1 MHRVYSGAFLL
12 LVFAGTTLAQYNQY
26 IPPVPRDGP
35 PFLKLEL
42 YLKDNDYQARHRE
55 TQSPV
60 NSVSMLDLKAPGSA
74 RKEYDKGV
82 QLLIRSRFS
91 DAVEHLAKSL
101 SVYPS
106 FVAAHNALGSAYLD
120 LGQNEPARSQFRQA
134 AWLDDHL
141 PRSFFNL
148 GRAELA
154 LKHYSAAEEAIQ
166 KASSLE
172 PLNLHLLTALTYVQF
187 LNHDYGAAT
196 ATALQVHERKHEGAA
211 IVHYFAAA
219 AWQDQNH
226 LEEAKRELETLL
238 AEDPESAAAALARQT
253 LASIQEVQNQPA
265 SSTTISFV
273 PSAGEARLAPGEMAV
288 RDRKILQ
295 ELEEQKQVEEAGCET
310 CGSVPSNGPAGAHD
324 ASGANSP
331 VPRLA
336 SRPAGWTLRSSVDEV
351 PVFFAAT
358 DRGKSITN
366 LNEGDVQIRD
376 AGRPP
381 QSITG
386 FRNES
391 RLPLRMGLVI
401 DTSASTTSRFSF
413 EQAAASEFLRHV
425 VTGKSDL
432 AFVVGFANSILMV
445 QDFTAD
451 KNLISH
457 GIAQLA
463 PAGGTAIWEAV
474 AFASDKLARQT
485 ETGPVAKILVI
496 ISDGNDNSST
506 VTLKEAIE
514 AAERGE
520 VIVYTVSIREA
531 NQQDDLA
538 AVGNRA
544 LKVLAQR
551 TGGAAFSPASASH
564 LERSL
569 ADLQEVIRSRYLV
582 SYKPALFKQDGQYRT
597 IDISAEKSGR
607 KLRVYARKGYF
618 ADVKSNAENTF

>member
-1 MHRVYSGAFLL
+1 MQRTYTGTFLL
-12 LVFAGTTLAQYNQY
+12 LVFVGTSLSQR
-26 IPPVPRDGP
+26 ISPVPRDEP
-35 PFLKLEL
+35 PFMKLEL
-42 YLKDNDYQARHRE
+42 YIKDTDSLTRHQE
-55 TQSPV
+55 VQTPV
-60 NSVSMLDLKAPGSA
+60 DSVSKLDLKAPGGA

-82 QLLIRSRFS
+82 QLLIRDRFS
-91 DAVEHLAKSL
+91 DAVEHLAKSI
-101 SVYPS
+101 SIYSS

-120 LGQNEPARSQFRQA
+120 LGQNEPARREFLLATS
-134 AWLDDHL
+134 LDDHL

-154 LKHYSAAEEAIQ
+154 LKHYPAAEEAIQ
-166 KASSLE
+166 KASSIE
-172 PLNLHLLTALTYVQF
+172 PLDLHLLTALTYVQF
-187 LNHDYGAAT
+187 LNHDYGAAI
-196 ATALQVHERKHEGAA
+196 ATAGQVHGRKHEGAA

-226 LEEAKRELETLL
+226 LEETKQELETLL
-238 AEDPESAAAALARQT
+238 AEDPNSAAATLARQT
-253 LASIQEVQNQPA
+253 LASIQQHQNQPA
-265 SSTTISFV
+265 PSVTISFV
-273 PSAGEARLAPGEMAV
+273 PSAGEARLAPGQMAS
-288 RDRKILQ
+288 RDRQILQ
-295 ELEEQKQVEEAGCET
+295 ELAEQKQVEEAECET
-310 CGSVPSNGPAGAHD
+310 CNPVRSNSAAGAED
-324 ASGANSP
+324 APDANSR
-331 VPRLA
+331 VLPRFP
-336 SRPAGWTLRSSVDEV
+336 SRPAGWTLRSTVDEV

-366 LNEGDVQIRD
+366 LDAGDVQIRD

-381 QSITG
+381 ASITG

-401 DTSASTTSRFSF
+401 DTSASTTSRFAF
-413 EQAAASEFLRHV
+413 EQAAASEFLQQV
-425 VTGKSDL
+425 VTGKDDL
-432 AFVVGFANSILMV
+432 AFVVGFANSVLMV
-445 QDFTAD
+445 QDFTGD
-451 KNLISH
+451 KKLISH

-463 PAGGTAIWEAV
+463 PAGGTAIWDAV
-474 AFASDKLARQT
+474 AFASDKLARQA
-485 ETGPVAKILVI
+485 EISPVAKILVI
-496 ISDGNDNSST
+496 ISDGNDNSSS

-520 VIVYTVSIREA
+520 VIVYAVSIREA
-531 NQQDDLA
+531 NEQDDLA

-551 TGGAAFSPASASH
+551 TGGAVFFPASASH

-597 IDISAEKSGR
+597 IDIRAEKFGR

-618 ADVKSNAENTF
+618 ADVKSSAENKF